1 MTAQGFSTVNMHAG
15 ASGHEILELGVSQ
28 LCRHGHAC
36 KQAANICIV
45 MQKVQSRLRLDTNGM
60 QHASNTGP
68 SRGGQAVSVCSAAAK
83 TMLEGGSPHVAALIC
98 SREHG
103 SCADVCSLAPHRS
116 CSAVEGRHQA
126 LQQVQ
131 EHRVGRPELMH
142 RLLTG
147 PHIDSRSRM
156 ARNRDT

>member
-15 ASGHEILELGVSQ
+15 ASGHKILKLGVSQ

-36 KQAANICIV
+36 KQAANICV
-45 MQKVQSRLRLDTNGM
+45 VTQKVQSCLRMDTNGM

-68 SRGGQAVSVCSAAAK
+68 SRGGQAVSVCSAAAE
-83 TMLEGGSPHVAALIC
+83 TLLEGQSACETALIC
-98 SREHG
+98 SRELS
-103 SCADVCSLAPHRS
+103 SCADVCSSAPHRS
-116 CSAVEGRHQA
+116 CSAVEGKHQA

-131 EHRVGRPELMH
+131 EHQVGRPELTH